1 MKIRYIIIS
10 FLAAT
15 LLTGCNP
22 ARNEAKLIINEVLM
36 DNADSYLDSYGEREG
51 WIEIFNKSYN
61 DADLAGCHLMI
72 SSTPGD
78 TLDYTIPKGDIRT
91 NVSKRQQVLFFADG
105 HQNKGTFHTNFV
117 MDSASDT
124 WIGLYDTNG
133 EELYDE
139 VYIPGGTL
147 KADQSY
153 ARIDDASEQWE
164 IKGAMP
170 EKYVTPGANNMT
182 KERNLKMEKFETQD
196 ENGTG
201 MALTAMSVVFCAL
214 LTLFLSFK
222 LIGAFHVRKREE
234 ESETEKAPTATPG
247 AAPSSEDEL
256 AAIFMALHEH
266 QGGMHDI
273 ESGVITIQHT
283 ETAWSNKADTLR
295 IKPTVEHNH

>member
-1 MKIRYIIIS
+1 MKIKYIVLS
-10 FLAAT
+10 FVAAMLA
-15 LLTGCNP
+15 GCNP
-22 ARNEAKLIINEVLM
+22 ARNESKLIINEILM
-36 DNADSYLDSYGEREG
+36 DNADSYIDSYGDHVG

-61 DADLAGCHLMI
+61 DADLAGCHLMM

-78 TLDYTIPKGDIRT
+78 TIDYIIPKGDIKT
-91 NVSKRQQVLFFADG
+91 NISKRQQVIFYTDG
-105 HQNKGTFHTNFV
+105 HQNKGTFHTNFKL
-117 MDSASDT
+117 DRLRDT
-124 WIGLYDTNG
+124 WIGLYDGNR
-133 EELYDE
+133 EELFDE
-139 VYIPGGTL
+139 VAIPANTL

-153 ARIDDASEQWE
+153 ARIDDASEIWE
-164 IKGAMP
+164 VKGAVP

-182 KERNLKMEKFETQD
+182 KERNVKMEKFETQD

-201 MALTAMSVVFCAL
+201 MALTAMSVVFSAL

-234 ESETEKAPTATPG
+234 EAEAEKTPTATPT
-247 AAPSSEDEL
+247 ATPSSEDEL

-295 IKPTVEHNH
+295 VKPTVEHNH